1 VVETD
6 VHYPTDINLLFDAVR
21 KTVEEC
27 ARLSQSCQLEGWRQY
42 RNNLR
47 QFKKQYRLI
56 QKLRSSTSKVEQ
68 LNDHRQTAVDS
79 DYRLKVEYET
89 KVHHKG

>member
-1 VVETD
+1 MIHFATNVAHASGGFVGFWKISKQEREAITNVYRVINPEDTLYKKNVKYRVDEMVE
-6 VHYPTDINLLFDAVR
+6 L
-21 KTVEEC
+21 
-27 ARLSQSCQLEGWRQY
+27 
-42 RNNLR
+42 
-47 QFKKQYRLI
+47 
-56 QKLRSSTSKVEQ
+56 

>member
-1 VVETD
+1 MSIFTTT
-6 VHYPTDINLLFDAVR
+6 PP
-21 KTVEEC
+21 
-27 ARLSQSCQLEGWRQY
+27 SCEFVDCYKMITQVLVLNE
-42 RNNLR
+42 
-47 QFKKQYRLI
+47 
-56 QKLRSSTSKVEQ
+56 